1 METPCGDNFDSP
13 SISILPAVLPSS
25 HPGAPRKLLAHATL
39 RQSTSMHR
47 PSLLAPPR
55 PLPLPFRPPPRPHR
69 RFPRG
74 PAVLHRPPRTPLDAT
89 SRRPLPIL
97 ALLSG
102 RSMVHSLHHL
112 FPSFVGNTASL
123 TLFLM
128 GPVAVAAEGVL
139 GSSEEGSDDQKAKFV
154 EVGYVSSTHGIK
166 GELRVMPSTDFPEL
180 RFCTPGPRWLR
191 TRISGKELISEV
203 QLTGGRG
210 HPGQKSWIVS
220 LSGIDTVDKAKQ
232 IVGST
237 FLVKE
242 DDRPDLEEGE
252 LYTPDLVG
260 MRVVLKESGTLVGT
274 VANVFNFGASD
285 LLEVMLASDDRQDR
299 SSSSKLNSTSCGRHV
314 WVPFVE
320 AIVPEVDMDK
330 REMLITPPKG
340 LLELNLHS
348 DMRPKKERRQLV
360 RKSKVI
366 TMEWKERKRL
376 QQHLIPAKKKL
387 AEMCQTH
394 VLEGLKIGEKVQ
406 KSLLARQIVNIDW
419 KLLQHALQSIN
430 KPFHRVSHEYLR
442 NHTSKQKDDSNY
454 RLYKEGLQLLSRSKT
469 AIIVIINGN
478 DCDEGDSVPND
489 GGSKTSLGQF
499 EDLLFGCN
507 GFMKVEEESMT
518 VPLIVVSPAHLIQ
531 SYRECLSDNDY
542 FGMNSEKVWVLEEL
556 QLPVVSI
563 PIDQNGSKIL
573 LKSPWEILQAPIG
586 SGGFFSLLLSHNI
599 LPELNKMGVEYVQVC
614 SLNDKATIL
623 HPLFLGLVSSCRADV
638 GIIMFESS
646 KGEDECDMIFS
657 MRHIIRISRQIEKL
671 QFCTIPEQHV
681 HVEQVDNELVT
692 NYPDAPNSYRLH
704 CPMYASLNSCSL
716 DATCVVKVFE

>member
-1 METPCGDNFDSP
+1 MY
-13 SISILPAVLPSS
+13 
-25 HPGAPRKLLAHATL
+25 
-39 RQSTSMHR
+39 R

-55 PLPLPFRPPPRPHR
+55 PLPLPFLPPPRPHW

-74 PAVLHRPPRTPLDAT
+74 PAVLHRPQRTRLDAT
-89 SRRPLPIL
+89 SRLPLPIL
-97 ALLSG
+97 ALLSS
-102 RSMVHSLHHL
+102 RR
-112 FPSFVGNTASL
+112 
-123 TLFLM
+123 
-128 GPVAVAAEGVL
+128 PVAVAAEGVL
-139 GSSEEGSDDQKAKFV
+139 GSSEEGSDDQEAKFV

-180 RFCTPGPRWLR
+180 RFCTPGTRWLR

-285 LLEVMLASDDRQDR
+285 LLEVMLASDDRQDQ
-299 SSSSKLNSTSCGRHV
+299 SSSSKLDSTSCGRHV

-340 LLELNLHS
+340 LLELNLRS
-348 DMRPKKERRQLV
+348 DMRPKKERRQL
-360 RKSKVI
+360 
-366 TMEWKERKRL
+366 EWKERKRL
-376 QQHLIPAKKKL
+376 QQRLIPAKKKL

-406 KSLLARQIVNIDW
+406 KSSLARQIVNIDC

-430 KPFHRVSHEYLR
+430 KPLHRFCFLCFPEFAGANSAKLLRRSIRVSHEYLR

-454 RLYKEGLQLLSRSKT
+454 LLYKEGLQLLSRSKT

-478 DCDEGDSVPND
+478 ICEGDSVPND
-489 GGSKTSLGQF
+489 GGSKTSLSQF

-542 FGMNSEKVWVLEEL
+542 FGMNSEKV
-556 QLPVVSI
+556 
-563 PIDQNGSKIL
+563 
-573 LKSPWEILQAPIG
+573 
-586 SGGFFSLLLSHNI
+586 
-599 LPELNKMGVEYVQVC
+599 C

-623 HPLFLGLVSSCRADV
+623 HPLFLGLVSSCGADV
-638 GIIMFESS
+638 GITMFESS
-646 KGEDECDMIFS
+646 KGEGEDECDMIFS
-657 MRHIIRISRQIEKL
+657 MRHIIRLSRQIEKL
-671 QFCTIPEQHV
+671 QFCAVPEQHV
-681 HVEQVDNELVT
+681 HVEQVDDELVT

-716 DATCVVKVFE
+716 DAVCVVKVFE

>member
-360 RKSKVI
+360 SFP
-366 TMEWKERKRL
+366 EF
-376 QQHLIPAKKKL
+376 AG
-387 AEMCQTH
+387 AN
-394 VLEGLKIGEKVQ
+394 
-406 KSLLARQIVNIDW
+406 SA
-419 KLLQHALQSIN
+419 KLLRHSI
-430 KPFHRVSHEYLR
+430 RVSHEYLR